1 MLLFELLAAAV
12 WWFAIFAVVIVAIL
26 VGKTLI
32 DYIGERVYGQM
43 PERRRDDGR

>member
-1 MLLFELLAAAV
+1 VLLFDLLFSLV

-32 DYIGERVYGQM
+32 DYIGERVYGRT